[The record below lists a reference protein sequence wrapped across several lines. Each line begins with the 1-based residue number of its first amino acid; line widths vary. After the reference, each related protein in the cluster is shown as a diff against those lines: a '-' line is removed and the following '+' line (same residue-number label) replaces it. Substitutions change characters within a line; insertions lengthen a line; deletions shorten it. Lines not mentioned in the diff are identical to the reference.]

1 MRRLAEWGDYP
12 ADCPGNYQAGYP
24 VGYLVNYLV
33 NYHTHTAYCRHA
45 GGTAADYA
53 EEAFEKG
60 LEKLGFSDHLPFPG
74 DPFGYRMPYEEIGAY
89 IADVYRE
96 KERYKGRME
105 ILCGFEGEYIRGK
118 EDFYEKLLTG
128 QGCEYLLMGQHM
140 YLDRSGQLCHAAGL
154 SGTEQYTDYAESLAE
169 GMKTGYFCC
178 IAHPDYMFINP
189 FAWDGNCE
197 RACDIII
204 DAAVKEG
211 CCLEYNA
218 NGYRRGVDEFEDG
231 LRLQYPHR
239 KFWERAARAGVP
251 VLIGSDCH
259 SPEKLYDAFMDDAWL
274 DAKALGLNIVTDW
287 RGKTGG
293 KNGEN
298 A

>member
-1 MRRLAEWGDYP
+1 MEKFDGS
-12 ADCPGNYQAGYP
+12 GNYPEKHLADWPENYP
-24 VGYLVNYLV
+24 VNYLV
-33 NYHTHTAYCRHA
+33 NYHTPTAYCRHA
-45 GGTAADYA
+45 GGTAEDYA
-53 EEAFEKG
+53 QEAFRKG
-60 LEKLGFSDHLPFPG
+60 LETLGFSDHLPFPG

-89 IADVYRE
+89 ITDVYRE

-118 EDFYEKLLTG
+118 EDFYEELLTAG
-128 QGCEYLLMGQHM
+128 GCDYLLMGQHM
-140 YLDRSGQLCHAAGL
+140 YLDRLGQLCYAGGL
-154 SGTEQYTDYAESLAE
+154 SGTEQYPDYAESLAE

-178 IAHPDYMFINP
+178 VAHPDYMFINS

-211 CCLEYNA
+211 CLLEYNA

-239 KFWERAARAGVP
+239 RFWERAAGAGVP

-259 SPEKLYDAFMDDAWL
+259 SPEKLYDEFMYLAWL
-274 DAKALGLNIVTDW
+274 DAKALKLNIVTGWGRKQD
-287 RGKTGG
+287 GQ
-293 KNGEN
+293 NGERI
-298 A
+298 